1 MSATFVVG
9 SVLVV
14 GGATFVVSSAL
25 VMRGV
30 SFVFAASSFNLHS
43 RHYNID
49 KENIIDFCR
58 RKIYYAKEEQKFL
71 NAIRNLSTQTSWT
84 DKYTDISG

>member
-1 MSATFVVG
+1 VSATFVVS

-14 GGATFVVSSAL
+14 GGTTFVVSSSL
-25 VMRGV
+25 VVHGA
-30 SFVFAASSFNLHS
+30 SFVCAASSFNFH
-43 RHYNID
+43 RCHYNID

-58 RKIYYAKEEQKFL
+58 RKIYYAEEEQKFL